1 MEMTKKMDKILIVED
16 DYQSLKFLEMVL
28 SKKFDVTTCTSPEK
42 FHDCISE
49 DIFDLVLMDV
59 SLKGMKSGL
68 DLVKELKKDPD
79 HSDVPV
85 ACLSAH
91 VFSEDEE
98 KAYRAGADLY
108 LRKPVSN
115 DLLLKKLTSLL
126 EKKQTN

>member
-1 MEMTKKMDKILIVED
+1 MMTPSEKTDKILIVED

-28 SKKFDVTTCTSPEK
+28 SKKFQVITCTSPEK
-42 FHDCISE
+42 FQQCISE
-49 DIFDLVLMDV
+49 NDFDLVLMDV

-79 HSDVPV
+79 HFNVPV
-85 ACLSAH
+85 ACLSAR

-126 EKKQTN
+126 EKK